1 MVDPNSAKFISSL
14 VKSLQMFCH
23 GYMEFEDN
31 IEIIGHINLR
41 IDNRKKLDYIVNEQ
55 VSKQGQESTCFQSNS
70 YHSVPPKSSERD
82 PLHESV
88 DSSMSVLSGTRVQV
102 DLSGPSPVT
111 RSTFA
116 SYADGFLSPLG
127 SSQTYSQ
134 GRESQVETKQTLAS
148 GLKDTGSAAPVFNHS
163 LIVNKETKRM
173 GYVGVKDSGQADMN
187 SSTPVS
193 SDLNG
198 QQQNLSG
205 LLPGIVIKAEPGA
218 FSSEK
223 SGVSTSVSYSQPCT
237 LPSLTFAQP
246 VSFSASPAHLDT
258 LGSERSEARQTG
270 SGGSEGRTPPV
281 SLAHSASASSPL
293 NPCSTGVGP
302 PQPSPTH
309 PRSASTQG
317 ACYVGSNQGGSQSN
331 SGSASVYATNMSSG
345 VGSLH
350 SQDVMSMPAVNNS
363 RGWWCERCCK
373 AFRSGDL
380 LARHMQLV
388 HRTSLTPASSG
399 TGGQTARMTS
409 PCQSSVLSPGA
420 HADSEPLSLEP
431 SLVPQGLL
439 SEMLDV
445 ELLHT
450 ENKMNFSCSNT
461 GLTSQT
467 QYTDRTVKEFL
478 PHTDDWWL
486 QDHQNSTVN
495 ETSEPRIP
503 DPSQPSASGG
513 QGVWTTSN
521 AFCANPSYMS
531 TSQGFENMTSNFSSA
546 PYNLSSPV
554 SRLARMLAK
563 PSGLAGR
570 RAPSTGR
577 RCRHCH
583 KILRF
588 VSNAQFVEHEEKC
601 TREGGVGLAC
611 GQCGRSFGSRVALKD
626 HVDSMHTKKGFQCRG
641 CGMVF
646 KWRTYVYQ
654 HRYKCAAYR
663 IKREPL

>member
-258 LGSERSEARQTG
+258 EH
-270 SGGSEGRTPPV
+270 SEGGRQEGVLICTVGSSGSTPGLVPGDLSPSFSVAKQDLIILTQGRLPTPV
-281 SLAHSASASSPL
+281 QDPTLPADQSADKVEDSFPVLSSSL
-293 NPCSTGVGP
+293 
-302 PQPSPTH
+302 PSPVVKKQKLD
-309 PRSASTQG
+309 RAQCAVCGTQFR
-317 ACYVGSNQGGSQSN
+317 
-331 SGSASVYATNMSSG
+331 
-345 VGSLH
+345 
-350 SQDVMSMPAVNNS
+350 NN
-363 RGWWCERCCK
+363 R
-373 AFRSGDL
+373 L
-380 LARHMQLV
+380 LGMHMRLV
-388 HRTSLTPASSG
+388 HRKTPQQRTSLPHNHIQTPILSSSSTVIAFVETRNEENELAKSTDLQTATNSFLEMTDKSGNRAGSVAEVCEMSGQKDGDKPAPVACSFCQILFWNREDLGEHQKLCGQRYSTEEGCGEVQQSSCVCPSCHMVFLDAALLAQHRKACGGESTPTLTGPTTCPLCHLSFLDPALLSAHLWVCGKPAASTVELTACESGASSAG
-399 TGGQTARMTS
+399 SG
-409 PCQSSVLSPGA
+409 SSSSNVNSCDKCGKVFQGRT
-420 HADSEPLSLEP
+420 
-431 SLVPQGLL
+431 SLV
-439 SEMLDV
+439 
-445 ELLHT
+445 
-450 ENKMNFSCSNT
+450 
-461 GLTSQT
+461 
-467 QYTDRTVKEFL
+467 
-478 PHTDDWWL
+478 
-486 QDHQNSTVN
+486 DHIN
-495 ETSEPRIP
+495 
-503 DPSQPSASGG
+503 
-513 QGVWTTSN
+513 
-521 AFCANPSYMS
+521 
-531 TSQGFENMTSNFSSA
+531 
-546 PYNLSSPV
+546 
-554 SRLARMLAK
+554 
-563 PSGLAGR
+563 
-570 RAPSTGR
+570 
-577 RCRHCH
+577 
-583 KILRF
+583 
-588 VSNAQFVEHEEKC
+588 
-601 TREGGVGLAC
+601 
-611 GQCGRSFGSRVALKD
+611 
-626 HVDSMHTKKGFQCRG
+626 SMHKGMSFKCPD
-641 CGMVF
+641 CGETF
-646 KWRTYVYQ
+646 KWRTCVYR
-654 HRYKCAAYR
+654 HRLRCCKGKNAA
-663 IKREPL
+663 KQKKDNCKS